1 MAIVAC
7 VPARVPVWR
16 GVTGAL
22 SRRRRSAHGSQHAG
36 GLSRRSRHH
45 LLRGRLLTDRASA
58 DRFPPWGDVA
68 IRERFE
74 RARAESDLGDA
85 DPDELANYV
94 RTVVY
99 GMAVHAA
106 SGATRED
113 LERTIERA
121 MQAWPS

>member
-1 MAIVAC
+1 M
-7 VPARVPVWR
+7 
-16 GVTGAL
+16 
-22 SRRRRSAHGSQHAG
+22 
-36 GLSRRSRHH
+36 
-45 LLRGRLLTDRASA
+45 
-58 DRFPPWGDVA
+58 GDVA

-74 RARAESDLGDA
+74 RARAEGELRDA
-85 DPDELANYV
+85 DPEELTNYV

-99 GMAVHAA
+99 GMAVQAA